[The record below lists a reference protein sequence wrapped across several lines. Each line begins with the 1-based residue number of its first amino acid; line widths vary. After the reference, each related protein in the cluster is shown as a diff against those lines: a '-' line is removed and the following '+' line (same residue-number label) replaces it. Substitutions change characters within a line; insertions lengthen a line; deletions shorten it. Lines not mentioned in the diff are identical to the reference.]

1 MITIDEI
8 LGAAQARRKATRQR
22 EHEHDLAEATFDIE
36 GAAIRGKQCRVCG
49 ERFFLAEDVPK
60 LEKLIQKRR
69 ALREVGDD
77 DGVLLLLGAYPEVAM
92 PGTLVFQKE
101 AFLLEKSLAP
111 DLGLAMEPLEFK
123 PHRMGPYSDKLKRI
137 LESLEKGGLIET
149 RPLPGREEGVSY
161 RLTPKGKREAVEAG
175 KRYPSEVLVAIQ
187 KKRRAWDELGSAG
200 LLKLVYED
208 FSAYAARS
216 EIADRVKKGPRR
228 ED

>member
-137 LESLEKGGLIET
+137 LAFRARAVLTTDPYVSTDPNLLPLDHVLEHSDLLVVGAPHQAYQNLATDKPIIDIWGSQGKG
-149 RPLPGREEGVSY
+149 
-161 RLTPKGKREAVEAG
+161 
-175 KRYPSEVLVAIQ
+175 
-187 KKRRAWDELGSAG
+187 
-200 LLKLVYED
+200 
-208 FSAYAARS
+208 
-216 EIADRVKKGPRR
+216 VKF
-228 ED
+228 